1 MMNTGEEDTRMA
13 YIFVY
18 LSLKRS
24 KLLQGVLQSIHSF
37 LTIKQMTKKNLL
49 ELVSHYS
56 KVAEYKI
63 NIQKPMTF
71 IAARN
76 KWNLI

>member
-1 MMNTGEEDTRMA
+1 MQLPFYFAFSQNLPMRLKML
-13 YIFVY
+13 IF
-18 LSLKRS
+18 
-24 KLLQGVLQSIHSF
+24 KLPNNKSGH

-71 IAARN
+71 IAAMN